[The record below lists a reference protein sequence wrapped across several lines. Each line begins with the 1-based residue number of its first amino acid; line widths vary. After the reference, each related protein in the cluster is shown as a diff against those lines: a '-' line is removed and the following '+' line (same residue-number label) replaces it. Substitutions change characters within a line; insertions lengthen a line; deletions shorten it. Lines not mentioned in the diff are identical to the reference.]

1 MTKAFRILAF
11 LVAGLVVVQAASMV
25 WAIAGLGIWVEEGN
39 DFTSELFESGDIP
52 FTELYGMMIHGMNG
66 MMVIP
71 VIALITMIVGLIAK
85 FPGSTKFGVAI
96 FLLVVLQVALGL
108 FGHENAIFGLLHG
121 VNALVLFSV
130 AAMAGVK
137 AKDVRVGTADDGR
150 PLVNA

>member
-1 MTKAFRILAF
+1 MTKAFRVLAF
-11 LVAGLVVVQAASMV
+11 LVAGLVVVQAAVMV
-25 WAIAGLGIWVEEGN
+25 WAVAGLGIWVEEGN
-39 DFTSELFESGDIP
+39 DFTSELFESGDVP

-71 VIALITMIVGLIAK
+71 VVALITMIVGLIAK

-137 AKDVRVGTADDGR
+137 ARDLHVGTVEDR
-150 PLVNA
+150 PRVDA